1 MFVIQCALVGIL
13 YYISN
18 VYSSFGG
25 FIVSKYMLQ
34 RPLIGGF
41 LCGLIF
47 GDLRT
52 GLEIGVALQLAFMG
66 VFAVGGAISMD
77 VGTIAY
83 PAAAVA
89 IINKMDAGAA
99 IAMAGT
105 LSVLASYVF
114 QLVRGVN
121 VYFCNQMKKGIEE
134 VNYRKIFMNFVVG
147 PQIFLFLIEF
157 ILGFVFVYYGAGAI
171 DSLMAVLPEKLLYA
185 LSQFANVLPAV
196 GMAMLLK
203 FNITN
208 KWQFAFFVFG
218 FMLFSSMGLSFIAIT
233 IFAVVIAYMYFRTSR
248 VSGVPAV
255 ETGVAMQ
262 ENDDEEEVL

>member
-1 MFVIQCALVGIL
+1 MFILQCALVGIL

-18 VYSSFGG
+18 LYSSFGG

-34 RPLIGGF
+34 RPLVGGL

-47 GDLRT
+47 GDVRT

-83 PAAAVA
+83 PAGAVA
-89 IINKMDAGAA
+89 IINKMDAGTA

-121 VYFCNQMKKGIEE
+121 VYFCNQMRHGIED
-134 VNYRKIFMNFVVG
+134 VNYKKIFFNFVVG

-171 DSLMAVLPEKLLYA
+171 DSLMAMIPEKLLYA
-185 LSQFANVLPAV
+185 LGQFAKVLPAV

-203 FNITN
+203 YNITN

-218 FMLFSSMGLSFIAIT
+218 FMLFSVMGLSFIAIT
-233 IFAVVIAYMYFRTSR
+233 IFAVVLAYMYFRTDNMAPAA
-248 VSGVPAV
+248 VAAGSGVLADD
-255 ETGVAMQ
+255 
-262 ENDDEEEVL
+262 DDEEVL

>member
-1 MFVIQCALVGIL
+1 MFLLQCALVGIL

-34 RPLIGGF
+34 RPLVGGL
-41 LCGLIF
+41 LCGVIF
-47 GDLRT
+47 GDIKT

-66 VFAVGGAISMD
+66 VFAVGGAIAMD

-121 VYFCNQMKKGIEE
+121 VYFCNQMKKGIKE
-134 VNYRKIFMNFVVG
+134 VNYKKILFNFIVG

-157 ILGFVFVYYGAGAI
+157 MLGFVFVYYGAGAI
-171 DSLMAVLPEKLLYA
+171 DSLMTVLPEKLLYA
-185 LSQFANVLPAV
+185 LSQFASVLPAV

-203 FNITN
+203 YNITD

-218 FMLFSSMGLSFIAIT
+218 FMLFSVMGLSFIAIT
-233 IFAVVIAYMYFRTSR
+233 IFAVVIAYMHFRTGNT
-248 VSGVPAV
+248 VQMAGASG
-255 ETGVAMQ
+255 GQ
-262 ENDDEEEVL
+262 IIDDDEEML

>member
-1 MFVIQCALVGIL
+1 MFLLQCALVGIL

-34 RPLIGGF
+34 RPLVGGL
-41 LCGLIF
+41 LCGVIF
-47 GDLRT
+47 GDIKT

-66 VFAVGGAISMD
+66 VFAVGGAIAMD

-121 VYFCNQMKKGIEE
+121 VYFCNQMKKGIKE
-134 VNYRKIFMNFVVG
+134 VNYKKILFNFIVG

-157 ILGFVFVYYGAGAI
+157 MLGFVFVYYGAGAI
-171 DSLMAVLPEKLLYA
+171 DSLMTVLPEKLLYA
-185 LSQFANVLPAV
+185 LSQFASVLPAV

-203 FNITN
+203 YNITD

-218 FMLFSSMGLSFIAIT
+218 FMLFSVMGLSFIAIT
-233 IFAVVIAYMYFRTSR
+233 IFAVVIAYMYFRTGNT
-248 VSGVPAV
+248 VQMAGASG
-255 ETGVAMQ
+255 GQ
-262 ENDDEEEVL
+262 IIDDDEEVL

>member
-1 MFVIQCALVGIL
+1 MFLLQCSLVGIL

-34 RPLIGGF
+34 RPLVGGL
-41 LCGLIF
+41 LCGVIF
-47 GDLRT
+47 GDIKT

-66 VFAVGGAISMD
+66 VFAVGGAIAMD

-121 VYFCNQMKKGIEE
+121 VYFCNQMKKGIKE
-134 VNYRKIFMNFVVG
+134 VNYKKILFNFIVG

-157 ILGFVFVYYGAGAI
+157 MLGFVFVYYGAGAI
-171 DSLMAVLPEKLLYA
+171 DSLMTVLPEKLLYA
-185 LSQFANVLPAV
+185 LSQFASVLPAV

-203 FNITN
+203 YNITD

-218 FMLFSSMGLSFIAIT
+218 FMLFSVMGLSFIAIT
-233 IFAVVIAYMYFRTSR
+233 IFAVVIAYMYFRTGNT
-248 VSGVPAV
+248 VQMAGASG
-255 ETGVAMQ
+255 GQ
-262 ENDDEEEVL
+262 IIDDDEEVL

>member
-1 MFVIQCALVGIL
+1 MFVLQCALVGIL

-25 FIVSKYMLQ
+25 FIGSKYMLQ
-34 RPLIGGF
+34 RPLVGGL

-89 IINKMDAGAA
+89 IINKMDAGTA

-114 QLVRGVN
+114 QVVRGVN
-121 VYFCNQMKKGIEE
+121 IFFCDRMKHAIEE
-134 VNYRKIFMNFVVG
+134 VNYKKIFLNFVVG
-147 PQIFLFLIEF
+147 PQIVLFLIEF
-157 ILGFVFVYYGAGAI
+157 ALGFVFVYYGAGAI
-171 DSLMAVLPEKLLYA
+171 DSLMAVLPERLLYA
-185 LSQFANVLPAV
+185 LSKFASVLPAV

-203 FNITN
+203 YNITN

-218 FMLFSSMGLSFIAIT
+218 FMLFSVMGLSFIAIT
-233 IFAVVIAYMYFRTSR
+233 IFAVVIAYLYFRTENMAE
-248 VSGVPAV
+248 PAV
-255 ETGVAMQ
+255 VGDVSAY
-262 ENDDEEEVL
+262 DEEEL

>member
-1 MFVIQCALVGIL
+1 
-13 YYISN
+13 
-18 VYSSFGG
+18 
-25 FIVSKYMLQ
+25 
-34 RPLIGGF
+34 
-41 LCGLIF
+41 
-47 GDLRT
+47 
-52 GLEIGVALQLAFMG
+52 
-66 VFAVGGAISMD
+66 MD

-89 IINKMDAGAA
+89 IINKMDAGTA

-121 VYFCNQMKKGIEE
+121 VYFCNQMRHGIED
-134 VNYRKIFMNFVVG
+134 VNYKKIFFNFVVG

-171 DSLMAVLPEKLLYA
+171 DSLMAMIPEKLLYA
-185 LSQFANVLPAV
+185 LGQFAKVLPAV

-203 FNITN
+203 YNITN

-218 FMLFSSMGLSFIAIT
+218 FMLFSVMGLSFIAIT
-233 IFAVVIAYMYFRTSR
+233 IFAVVLAYMYFRTDNMAPAA
-248 VSGVPAV
+248 VAAGSGVLADD
-255 ETGVAMQ
+255 
-262 ENDDEEEVL
+262 DDEEVL

>member
-1 MFVIQCALVGIL
+1 MFLLQCALVGIL

-34 RPLIGGF
+34 RPLVGGL
-41 LCGLIF
+41 LCGVIF
-47 GDLRT
+47 GDIKT

-66 VFAVGGAISMD
+66 VFAVGGAIAMD

-89 IINKMDAGAA
+89 IINKMDAWAA

-121 VYFCNQMKKGIEE
+121 VYFCNQMKKGIKE
-134 VNYRKIFMNFVVG
+134 VNYKKILFNFMVG

-171 DSLMAVLPEKLLYA
+171 DSLMVALPEKLLYA
-185 LSQFANVLPAV
+185 LSQFASVLPAV

-203 FNITN
+203 YNITD

-218 FMLFSSMGLSFIAIT
+218 FMLFSVMGLSFIAIT
-233 IFAVVIAYMYFRTSR
+233 IFAVVIAYMYFRTGNT
-248 VSGVPAV
+248 VQMAGASG
-255 ETGVAMQ
+255 GQ
-262 ENDDEEEVL
+262 IIDDDEEVL

>member
-1 MFVIQCALVGIL
+1 MFILQCALVGIL

-34 RPLIGGF
+34 RPLVGG
-41 LCGLIF
+41 LICGLIF
-47 GDLRT
+47 GDIRT

-66 VFAVGGAISMD
+66 VFAVGGASAMD

-121 VYFCNQMKKGIEE
+121 VYFCNQMKKGIET
-134 VNYRKIFMNFVVG
+134 VNYRKIFLNFVVG
-147 PQIFLFLIEF
+147 PQVFLFLVEF
-157 ILGFVFVYYGAGAI
+157 ILGFVFVFYGAGAI
-171 DSLMAVLPEKLLYA
+171 DSLMSVLPEKLLYA
-185 LSQFANVLPAV
+185 LSQFAKVLPAV

-203 FNITN
+203 FNITD

-218 FMLFSSMGLSFIAIT
+218 FMLFSVMGLSFIAIT
-233 IFAVVIAYMYFRTSR
+233 IFAVVIAYMYFQNGNTAVQAAMAGGA
-248 VSGVPAV
+248 VSI
-255 ETGVAMQ
+255 E
-262 ENDDEEEVL
+262 DDEEVL